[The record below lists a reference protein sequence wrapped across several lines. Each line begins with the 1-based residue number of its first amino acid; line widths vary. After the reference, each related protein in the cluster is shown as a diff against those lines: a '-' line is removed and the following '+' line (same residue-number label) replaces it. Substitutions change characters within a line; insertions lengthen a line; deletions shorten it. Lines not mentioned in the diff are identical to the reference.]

1 MKKYCMLLCS
11 LLFVACTTTGPSSN
25 LSIQSGTYTGTF
37 SIMNY
42 VGTDSPSTQQS
53 QTTFTF
59 SDTGWYT
66 CGGGLVP
73 TGGGK
78 YNVTGDSLY
87 LQDMVAH
94 LAIFDWTLIL
104 NGSFH
109 GKVDGN
115 KLTLTQDDKAYHRY
129 RNIVITRQ

>member
-1 MKKYCMLLCS
+1 MKRYWMLLCS

-37 SIMNY
+37 SITNY
-42 VGTDSPSTQQS
+42 VGTDSASTQQT
-53 QTTFTF
+53 QATFAF

-109 GKVDGN
+109 GAVDGN